1 MPNRKDW
8 QPEDTQVE
16 TAAMAL
22 RAQQMRLW
30 NLVEDSATVG
40 RCWQQTPVWLRC
52 EYRQM
57 ASAMLR
63 AVHSHSPDS
72 IRDKRPPSVRQ
83 LSEKG
88 YREWGG
94 CGFCRNPVAAR
105 SRWFARAS
113 RFLVFSIVAVDGMC
127 HSSGVILAH
136 KDSGPLPV
144 PDVICVRSSRVFSSG
159 RLCLTGGRL
168 GVACPFGGVGRTV
181 LCPR

>member
-1 MPNRKDW
+1 MVSETGLRLMPNRKDW

-16 TAAMAL
+16 TAARAL

-72 IRDKRPPSVRQ
+72 IQDKRPPSVRQ
-83 LSEKG
+83 LSEK
-88 YREWGG
+88 
-94 CGFCRNPVAAR
+94 AADEEEKR
-105 SRWFARAS
+105 IKES
-113 RFLVFSIVAVDGMC
+113 LKGQDN
-127 HSSGVILAH
+127 
-136 KDSGPLPV
+136 
-144 PDVICVRSSRVFSSG
+144 
-159 RLCLTGGRL
+159 
-168 GVACPFGGVGRTV
+168 
-181 LCPR
+181 